1 MTDVDIPE
9 TPADASREALVQA
22 LSARLGAGFVDSH
35 IVPGYDLTV
44 RVSRDAWVDTLTY
57 LRDRHGCKWFD
68 FLSAIDWL
76 PSPFGRS
83 MDSEVDNA
91 IGGAP
96 TTAATMSDAII
107 AGTAAIVTGTAGGD
121 TRFQVFARLVNI
133 AEHWG
138 ITVKVDLPDDDPSL
152 PTIIPVFPGANWHER
167 EAWEMFGMSFVGHPD
182 QRHIYLPT
190 DFEGHPLRKDFP
202 LLARMV
208 KPWPGIVDVEP
219 MPGDGADET
228 EGES

>member
-83 MDSEVDNA
+83 RSTTRSA
-91 IGGAP
+91 AP
-96 TTAATMSDAII
+96 P
-107 AGTAAIVTGTAGGD
+107 
-121 TRFQVFARLVNI
+121 R
-133 AEHWG
+133 
-138 ITVKVDLPDDDPSL
+138 PP
-152 PTIIPVFPGANWHER
+152 PP
-167 EAWEMFGMSFVGHPD
+167 
-182 QRHIYLPT
+182 
-190 DFEGHPLRKDFP
+190 
-202 LLARMV
+202 
-208 KPWPGIVDVEP
+208 
-219 MPGDGADET
+219 
-228 EGES
+228 